1 MNPIRTVRNWFSRK
15 PVIPVVRL
23 SGVIGGGTPLRQGL
37 TLANVALTLDRA
49 FDMADEVIAI
59 EVNSPGGSPVQSRL
73 IFQRIRD
80 LAKEKNVRVYMFAED
95 VAASGGYMLLCAGD
109 EIYADVS
116 SIVGSIGVIA
126 AGFGFVDLIRKIGVE
141 RRVYTAGEE
150 KLILDAFQPEN
161 PDDVAKLKTIQAAIH
176 EDFIALVRDRR
187 GKAIEHSGDQLFTGA
202 FWAGRRALELG
213 LIDGISDVRSKMR
226 ELYGEEV
233 RLKLVTAERGFLRRR
248 VPGVAALLPSFEPKT
263 LAEDVISVLE
273 AKAIWARYGL

>member
-1 MNPIRTVRNWFSRK
+1 MNPIRKIRNLFSRK
-15 PVIPVVRL
+15 LTVPVVRL

-37 TLANVALTLDRA
+37 TLTNVAVMLDRA
-49 FDMADEVIAI
+49 FDMADEAVAI

-109 EIYADVS
+109 EIYVDSS
-116 SIVGSIGVIA
+116 SIIGSIGVIA
-126 AGFGFVDLIRKIGVE
+126 AGFGFVELIDKIGVE
-141 RRVYTAGEE
+141 RRVYTAGKE

-187 GKAIEHSGDQLFTGA
+187 GKAIEEAGDQLFTGA
-202 FWAGRRALELG
+202 FWAGRKAHELG
-213 LIDGISDVRSKMR
+213 LVDGLSDVRTKMR
-226 ELYGEEV
+226 ELYGKDV
-233 RLKLVTAERGFLRRR
+233 RLKLVTAERGLMRRR
-248 VPGVAALLPSFEPKT
+248 APGVSATLSAFEPKS

>member
-15 PVIPVVRL
+15 PTIPVVRL

-49 FDMADEVIAI
+49 FEMADEAVAI

-80 LAKEKNVRVYMFAED
+80 LAKENNVRVYMFAED

-109 EIYADVS
+109 EVYADS
-116 SIVGSIGVIA
+116 MSIVGSIGVIA
-126 AGFGFVDLIRKIGVE
+126 AGFGFVELIQKIGVE

-161 PDDVAKLKTIQAAIH
+161 AEDVAKLKTIQAAIH

-187 GKAIEHSGDQLFTGA
+187 GKAIEDAGSQIFTGA
-202 FWAGRRALELG
+202 FWAGRKALELG
-213 LIDGISDVRSKMR
+213 LIDGISDARTKMR
-226 ELYGEEV
+226 ELYGDDV
-233 RLKLVTAERGFLRRR
+233 RLRLVTAEKGFLRRR
-248 VPGVAALLPSFEPKT
+248 VPGVAALLPSFEPKSI
-263 LAEDVISVLE
+263 AEDVMSVLE